1 MADHVLPATHA
12 GTATQASAV
21 AFHVKAGVLQA
32 QLDWPVSELLALYSC
47 VELHRRHAV
56 SPRSEKLPAPQGA
69 HTMSDVGL
77 QVETPSWTEPA
88 GQAETFVQFAQGA
101 RPVAALKLTP
111 ETHESRVHVAFVA
124 FHAKLVAHPQLL
136 WPVRL
141 VGA

>member
-12 GTATQASAV
+12 GTATQARAV
-21 AFHVKAGVLQA
+21 AFHAKAGVLQA
-32 QLDWPVSELLALYSC
+32 QLACPVSALLVLYSC
-47 VELHRRHAV
+47 EVPHCVQVE
-56 SPRSEKLPAPQGA
+56 SPASEKKPAMHAEPQTA
-69 HTMSDVGL
+69 LLVALHAAV
-77 QVETPSWTEPA
+77 VEEPA
-88 GQAETFVQFAQGA
+88 HEVQAEQGA

-111 ETHESRVHVAFVA
+111 ATHESRVHVTFVA